1 MSTYLAVIGWHFFL
15 NKEKKVQEKYM
26 TCNATDYINKSKKFS
41 VETEMSAYSIM
52 NNIFAAK
59 FIK

>member
-1 MSTYLAVIGWHFFL
+1 
-15 NKEKKVQEKYM
+15 M
-26 TCNATDYINKSKKFS
+26 TCNATDYINKSKKNS
-41 VETEMSAYSIM
+41 VGTEMSAYSIM